1 MTHCNLDFIK
11 SINPGSNTFTIKV
24 IKLFLNETPK
34 HIKQLKFEIANANW
48 GKVYEHTHKI
58 KPSVLMLGF
67 PTDMTEALLNIL
79 KYSQSR
85 KNTDQIYNLFKAFE
99 TKISSIYYELDQEL
113 KKLEK

>member
-1 MTHCNLDFIK
+1 MPI
-11 SINPGSNTFTIKV
+11 G
-24 IKLFLNETPK
+24 
-34 HIKQLKFEIANANW
+34 

-79 KYSQSR
+79 KYSQSGQQ
-85 KNTDQIYNLFKAFE
+85 TDQIFNLFKTFE
-99 TKISSIYYELDQEL
+99 NKISSIYYELDQEL